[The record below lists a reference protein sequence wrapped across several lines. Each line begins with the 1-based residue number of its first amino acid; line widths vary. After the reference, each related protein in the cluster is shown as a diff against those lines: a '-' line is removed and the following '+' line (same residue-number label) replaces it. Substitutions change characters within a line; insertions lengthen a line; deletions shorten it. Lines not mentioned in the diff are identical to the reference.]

1 MLFVRTPQRET
12 PPPLPPRTHNLYGR
26 VVPFDNRPKNFL
38 HRARKVLSTVF
49 PPRPT
54 LFKLWGVGALLCL
67 FLSFTVLN
75 ITSSLPVGLYLH
87 YPHPQDIQRG
97 TLATLCL
104 TYGAER
110 HGLRRSY
117 LPKDLGANT
126 RCPGLA
132 PPLLKRILAG
142 PGDTVRVALDGIFVN
157 GTKESLPPPHCDPKG
172 RVIPIQ
178 YGTHVLADAQYW
190 LYTDLYFSYDSR
202 IYGPVHRSQIIAAA
216 MPLLVDPSWSPPI
229 DTEIQTLPF
238 RRADCSNTLSDSR
251 PLMPQIQPLSEV
263 ASLDSLRNVALRAS
277 LGKVKRFRP
286 PLSFVDLLRFSSRH
300 RRVGLDTS
308 STLRVPR

>member
-1 MLFVRTPQRET
+1 M
-12 PPPLPPRTHNLYGR
+12 
-26 VVPFDNRPKNFL
+26 PFDNRPKSFF
-38 HRARKVLSTVF
+38 HRARKVFSTVF
-49 PPRPT
+49 PPRGT

-67 FLSFTVLN
+67 LLSVAVLN
-75 ITSSLPVGLYLH
+75 ATPSLPSGLYLQ
-87 YPHPQDIQRG
+87 YPLPQDTSVQRG

-110 HGLRRSY
+110 FGLRRSY
-117 LPKDLGANT
+117 LPKDLGDNT
-126 RCPGLA
+126 QCPGFA
-132 PPLLKRILAG
+132 PPLLKRVLAG

-157 GTKESLPPPHCDPKG
+157 GVKESLPPPHCDPKG

-238 RRADCSNTLSDSR
+238 RRADCSNALSDNR
-251 PLMPQIQPLSEV
+251 PLMPQIQLLSEV
-263 ASLDSLRNVALRAS
+263 ASLDSLRNAALRTS

-286 PLSFVDLLRFSSRH
+286 TLSFVDLLRFSSRY

-308 STLRVPR
+308 STLRMPR